1 MLVYT
6 TDMEQLKKIP
16 GYKGYY
22 ANKKGEIFSA
32 WTQGPKS
39 RINEDKL
46 HKRKASLSSS
56 GYPFFP
62 LKREDGK
69 IIGGFVHRLVSLAF
83 HGVPKMGMTASHLNG
98 NKLDNRAENLVWE
111 SLLDNKNRRYK
122 HGTHDSG
129 SNNSRSSLNKEE
141 ILEIFKLL
149 KEGELTH
156 ELIAKKF
163 KVSRTTITKINT
175 GTRYKYERNNYSI

>member
-6 TDMEQLKKIP
+6 TNMEQLKQIP

-32 WTQGPKS
+32 WTQGPRS
-39 RINEDKL
+39 RINEEKL

-83 HGVPKMGMTASHLNG
+83 HGVPEEGMTASHLNG

-111 SLLDNKNRRYK
+111 SLLENKNRRYK

-129 SNNSRSSLNKEE
+129 SNNSRSSLSEE
-141 ILEIFKLL
+141 EVISVLQLL
-149 KEGELTH
+149 KEGKLTH

-163 KVSRTTITKINT
+163 KVSRITITRINI
-175 GTRYKYERNNYSI
+175 GKRYKYERNNRSV